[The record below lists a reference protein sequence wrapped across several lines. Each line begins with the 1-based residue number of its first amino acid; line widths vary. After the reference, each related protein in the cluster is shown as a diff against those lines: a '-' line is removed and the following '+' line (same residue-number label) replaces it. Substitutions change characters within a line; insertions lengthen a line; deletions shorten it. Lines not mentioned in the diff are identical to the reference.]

1 MQWKAHLTFDPA
13 FFLLLLLLLLHLN
26 VPMVCS
32 WLSHGVCEVTTHTWR
47 GKKKTI
53 RYNAS
58 SCMGGRETC
67 RCAAALLE
75 KHRNC
80 VCESMWLETQR
91 TATTCKRN
99 DERRPRRGQTFVTS
113 FELLRPVGWGTR
125 LIKRK
130 HGPSHWPRRVKG
142 RGLQT
147 LQQPLNAERFW
158 LSAKKPRPLKVSLF
172 LATCST
178 PTEFPEQLLKRLFT
192 RRKGESIHLQP
203 WACVAE
209 TERGEGEGRGRLYNL
224 NRVSLIN

>member
-1 MQWKAHLTFDPA
+1 
-13 FFLLLLLLLLHLN
+13 
-26 VPMVCS
+26 
-32 WLSHGVCEVTTHTWR
+32 
-47 GKKKTI
+47 
-53 RYNAS
+53 
-58 SCMGGRETC
+58 MGGRETC

-91 TATTCKRN
+91 TATTCKRK

-130 HGPSHWPRRVKG
+130 HGPSHWPRHVKG

-158 LSAKKPRPLKVSLF
+158 LSAKKTQAAESLTFFSHLLDSDRVSWTAF
-172 LATCST
+172 KKAFYSTKSAEEEKAFICS
-178 PTEFPEQLLKRLFT
+178 R
-192 RRKGESIHLQP
+192 
-203 WACVAE
+203 
-209 TERGEGEGRGRLYNL
+209 ERAWQRQRGGEGEGRGRLYNL